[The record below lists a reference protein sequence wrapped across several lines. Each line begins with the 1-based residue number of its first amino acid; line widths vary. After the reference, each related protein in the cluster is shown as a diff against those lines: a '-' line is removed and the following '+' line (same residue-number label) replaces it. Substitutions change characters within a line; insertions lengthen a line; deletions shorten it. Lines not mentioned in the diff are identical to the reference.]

1 MQLKQWCLHPLPR
14 NVYPPRQKLLLT
26 NCCSSTHSGLKSKT
40 YVNMRKGL
48 IVLKHNS
55 FSEDVPIAI
64 AMKALGIQS
73 DKEILLLCA
82 GNTES
87 YQETFAPNLE
97 ESSRAGVFTVYQAR
111 EWLGA
116 RVRSIRR
123 PTGPRRPN
131 WEEGLECLQM
141 IVLTHVPVHE
151 LNLSHK
157 AIYVATM
164 CRRVLMAQE
173 DASLVDDRD
182 YVGNKRL
189 EL

>member
-1 MQLKQWCLHPLPR
+1 MNPDVCLTH
-14 NVYPPRQKLLLT
+14 T
-26 NCCSSTHSGLKSKT
+26 SSTHSGLKSKT

-55 FSEDVPIAI
+55 FSEDIPIAI

-87 YQETFAPNLE
+87 YQEAFSPNLE
-97 ESSRAGVFTVYQAR
+97 EAARAGVFTIHQAR

-116 RVRSIRR
+116 RVRSTRR
-123 PTGPRRPN
+123 ASGPRRPN
-131 WEEGLECLQM
+131 WEEGLECLVM
-141 IVLTHVPVHE
+141 IVLTHVPVVK
-151 LNLSHK
+151 LDLTAK

-164 CRRVLMAQE
+164 CRRVLMAHG
-173 DASLVDDRD
+173 DPTLVDDRD

>member
-1 MQLKQWCLHPLPR
+1 
-14 NVYPPRQKLLLT
+14 
-26 NCCSSTHSGLKSKT
+26 
-40 YVNMRKGL
+40 MRKGL

-55 FSEDVPIAI
+55 FSEDIPIAI
-64 AMKALGIQS
+64 AMKALGVQS

-97 ESSRAGVFTVYQAR
+97 ESARAGIFTVQQAR

-123 PTGPRRPN
+123 TMGPRRPN
-131 WEEGLECLQM
+131 WEEGLECLVM
-141 IVLTHVPVHE
+141 IVLTHVPVI
-151 LNLSHK
+151 NLDLSSK
-157 AIYVATM
+157 ALYIATM
-164 CRRVLMAQE
+164 CRRVLMAHE
-173 DASLVDDRD
+173 DPGLVDDRD